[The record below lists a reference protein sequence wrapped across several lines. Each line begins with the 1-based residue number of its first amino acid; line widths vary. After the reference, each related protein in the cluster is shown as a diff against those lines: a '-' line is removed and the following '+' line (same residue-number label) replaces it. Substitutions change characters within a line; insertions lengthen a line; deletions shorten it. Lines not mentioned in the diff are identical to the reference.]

1 MPGNNIALYISLLSG
16 LIFISPPVRSTED
29 SALSA
34 MGITAASAGVTVGQL
49 EHLQAKNLLLEAELQ
64 RAKLQRQLAESQH
77 LGLMGSNDI
86 DLPVTVSPVITVGH
100 PVTRPVLT
108 RPVVQEIYG
117 RGNALRASVSL
128 PGYGVMELAGG
139 DAVPGTQ
146 FKVKVITLS
155 AVTLSDDSVLT
166 F

>member
-1 MPGNNIALYISLLSG
+1 MPGNNIALCISLLSG

-34 MGITAASAGVTVGQL
+34 MGITAASTGVTVGQL

-77 LGLMGSNDI
+77 LGLTGSNDI
-86 DLPVTVSPVITVGH
+86 DLPVTVSPMVTAGH
-100 PVTRPVLT
+100 FVT

-128 PGYGVMELAGG
+128 PGHGVMELAVG
-139 DAVPGTQ
+139 DLVPGTQ

-155 AVTLSDDSVLT
+155 AVTLSDGSVLT

>member
-1 MPGNNIALYISLLSG
+1 MPGNNIALCISLLSG

-34 MGITAASAGVTVGQL
+34 MGIIAASAGVTVGQL
-49 EHLQAKNLLLEAELQ
+49 EHLHAKNLLLEAELQ

-77 LGLMGSNDI
+77 LGLTGSNDI
-86 DLPVTVSPVITVGH
+86 DLPVTVSPVVTAGH
-100 PVTRPVLT
+100 SVT

-128 PGYGVMELAGG
+128 PGHGVMELAVG

-146 FKVKVITLS
+146 FNVKAITLS

>member
-1 MPGNNIALYISLLSG
+1 M
-16 LIFISPPVRSTED
+16 
-29 SALSA
+29 
-34 MGITAASAGVTVGQL
+34 TVGQL

-77 LGLMGSNDI
+77 LGLTGSNDI
-86 DLPVTVSPVITVGH
+86 DLPVTVPPVITAGH
-100 PVTRPVLT
+100 PVT

-128 PGYGVMELAGG
+128 PGHGVMELAVG

-146 FKVKVITLS
+146 FNVKVITLS

>member
-1 MPGNNIALYISLLSG
+1 MPGNNTALCISVLSG
-16 LIFISPPVRSTED
+16 LIFISSPVWSTED

-34 MGITAASAGVTVGQL
+34 MGITEASAGVTVGQL
-49 EHLQAKNLLLEAELQ
+49 ERLHAKNLLLEAELQ
-64 RAKLQRQLAESQH
+64 RAKLQRQLTESQP
-77 LGLMGSNDI
+77 LGLTGSNDI
-86 DLPVTVSPVITVGH
+86 GLPVTVSPVITAGQ
-100 PVTRPVLT
+100 PVI

-117 RGNALRASVSL
+117 RGKALRASVSL
-128 PGYGVMELAGG
+128 PGRGVMELVVG

-155 AVTLSDDSVLT
+155 AVTLSDGSVLT